1 MEVFMLRA
9 YTLNLDDSLMM
20 AAKSKALQDR
30 TSVSEMVRRL
40 LSEHLGFSDRMAD
53 NTPHEKEIIE
63 ILEDYSSGQLK
74 RSEAMRAI
82 GLDPVELET
91 FSSLMSEYGI
101 LWPEV
106 GREQAEKEGEYVAR
120 AIAFNSGETDE
131 Y

>member
-1 MEVFMLRA
+1 MLRP

-40 LSEHLGFSDRMAD
+40 LSEHLGLSNRMVD
-53 NTPHEKEIIE
+53 NVPDEKKIIE
-63 ILEDYSSGQLK
+63 TLESYSSGQLK

-82 GLDPVELET
+82 GLDPVELEA
-91 FSSLMSEYGI
+91 FMSLMNEYGI
-101 LWPEV
+101 SWPEV
-106 GREQAEKEGEYVAR
+106 AREHAEKEGECVAR
-120 AIAFNSGETDE
+120 AIAYNSGKIDE

>member
-1 MEVFMLRA
+1 MLRP
-9 YTLNLDDSLMM
+9 YTLNLDDYLMM

-74 RSEAMRAI
+74 RSEAMRTI
-82 GLDPVELET
+82 GLDPVELEAFT
-91 FSSLMSEYGI
+91 SLMNEYGI
-101 LWPEV
+101 SWPEV
-106 GREQAEKEGEYVAR
+106 DRERAEKEGEHVAR
-120 AIAFNSGETDE
+120 AIAFNSGEIDE

>member
-1 MEVFMLRA
+1 MLRP

-40 LSEHLGFSDRMAD
+40 LSEHLGLSNRMVD
-53 NTPHEKEIIE
+53 NVPDEKKIIE
-63 ILEDYSSGQLK
+63 TLESYSLGQLK

-91 FSSLMSEYGI
+91 FTSLMSEYGI
-101 LWPEV
+101 
-106 GREQAEKEGEYVAR
+106 
-120 AIAFNSGETDE
+120 S
-131 Y
+131 

>member
-1 MEVFMLRA
+1 MLRA
-9 YTLNLDDSLMM
+9 YTLNLDESLMM

-40 LSEHLGFSDRMAD
+40 LSEHLGFGDRTTD
-53 NTPHEKEIIE
+53 NAPHEKRIIE
-63 ILEDYSSGQLK
+63 TLGNYSSGQFK

-91 FSSLMSEYGI
+91 FTSLMNEYRI
-101 LWPEV
+101 SWPKV
-106 GREQAEKEGEYVAR
+106 NRERAEKEGEYVAR
-120 AIAFNSGETDE
+120 AIAFNSGEIDE

>member
-1 MEVFMLRA
+1 MLRP

-40 LSEHLGFSDRMAD
+40 LSEHLGLSNRMVD
-53 NTPHEKEIIE
+53 NVPDEKKIIE
-63 ILEDYSSGQLK
+63 TLESYSSGQLK

-91 FSSLMSEYGI
+91 FTSLMNEYGI
-101 LWPEV
+101 SWPEV
-106 GREQAEKEGEYVAR
+106 GRERAEKEGEYVAR
-120 AIAFNSGETDE
+120 AIAFNSGEIDE

>member
-1 MEVFMLRA
+1 MLKA

-40 LSEHLGFSDRMAD
+40 LSEHLGLSNRMAD
-53 NTPHEKEIIE
+53 NTPDEKKIIE
-63 ILEDYSSGQLK
+63 ILEDYSSGQIK

-82 GLDPVELET
+82 GLDPVELEAFT
-91 FSSLMSEYGI
+91 SLMNEHGI
-101 LWPEV
+101 PWPEV
-106 GREQAEKEGEYVAR
+106 GRERAEKEGEYVAR
-120 AIAFNSGETDE
+120 AIAFNSGAIDE

>member
-1 MEVFMLRA
+1 MLRA

>member
-1 MEVFMLRA
+1 MLKA
-9 YTLNLDDSLMM
+9 YTLNLDESLMM

-40 LSEHLGFSDRMAD
+40 LSEYLGLSDRTAD

-63 ILEDYSSGQLK
+63 ILERYSSGQLK

-82 GLDPVELET
+82 GLDPVELEAFT
-91 FSSLMSEYGI
+91 SLMSEYGMS
-101 LWPEV
+101 WPEV
-106 GREQAEKEGEYVAR
+106 DRERAKKEGEYVAR
-120 AIAFNSGETDE
+120 AIAFNSGEIDE